1 VTRAQPH
8 PGRSARQAVDRP
20 PRRKRLDIING
31 MLLLVVLINIL
42 QLWLFTTTV
51 HAVLGGDADPVW
63 PAGLASLACLG
74 LNVGLLWYLRRL
86 DR

>member
-1 VTRAQPH
+1 MI
-8 PGRSARQAVDRP
+8 
-20 PRRKRLDIING
+20 PRRKRLDIVNG

-51 HAVLGGDADPVW
+51 HATLGGDADPVW
-63 PAGLASLACLG
+63 PSLFASLVCLG
-74 LNVGLLWYLRRL
+74 LNVGLLGYLRRL